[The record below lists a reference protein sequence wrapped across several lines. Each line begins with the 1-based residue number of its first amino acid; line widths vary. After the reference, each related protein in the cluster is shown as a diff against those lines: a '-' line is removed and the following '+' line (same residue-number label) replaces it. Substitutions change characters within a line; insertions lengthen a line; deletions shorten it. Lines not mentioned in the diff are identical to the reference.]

1 MINTSHLPMRVL
13 AGLSVLALI
22 AAGCGSSFLSP
33 APGTSSSSGGN
44 APTPT
49 VVNALPTAQ
58 DSALISSADDIPAG
72 RAIPEGGGGPNS
84 YTFRE
89 EWRRARTAAQAWR
102 AGAHLVS
109 ATGQYVNDDGEPNS
123 WFMVFI
129 DPGNLDAALTIDID
143 PWGKVT
149 DSEVVTGEGLISFIN
164 QYTKSI
170 PYSIIDS
177 DQAVQIG
184 KADLAT
190 RYNLDKTKE
199 PSLSLNFSRTD
210 GSGPYWTYMLFYN
223 STAEYVSSRINALTG
238 EVMPLAN
245 P

>member
-1 MINTSHLPMRVL
+1 MIITGHLSIRVMVC
-13 AGLSVLALI
+13 LSVLALVLT
-22 AAGCGSSFLSP
+22 GCGGSSFGP
-33 APGTSSSSGGN
+33 TPGTSISPGG
-44 APTPT
+44 TPLAST
-49 VVNALPTAQ
+49 QGTTSTSN
-58 DSALISSADDIPAG
+58 ADDIPPG

-89 EWRRARTAAQAWR
+89 EWRRARTAAQTWR

-123 WFMVFI
+123 WFMVFV
-129 DPGNLDAALTIDID
+129 DPGNLNAALTIDID

-149 DSEVVTGEGLISFIN
+149 DREEVTGEGLISFIN
-164 QYTKSI
+164 KYTKSI
-170 PYSIIDS
+170 PYRIIDS

-190 RYNLDKTKE
+190 RYNLNKTKE

-238 EVMPLAN
+238 EVMPPAN
-245 P
+245 S